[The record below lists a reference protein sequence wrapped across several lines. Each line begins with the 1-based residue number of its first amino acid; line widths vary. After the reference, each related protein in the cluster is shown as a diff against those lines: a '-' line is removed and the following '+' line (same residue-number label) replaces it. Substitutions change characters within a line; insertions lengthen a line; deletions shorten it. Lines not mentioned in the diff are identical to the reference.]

1 MDSTL
6 IIVGVVLALWVCV
19 ICVGLLAHK
28 ARADKERAREALQ
41 DYMWC
46 KSAREFFGVDTKDR
60 FLKKQGVVF
69 DDYLEEEHARLIS
82 SRVL

>member
-6 IIVGVVLALWVCV
+6 IIAGVVLALWVCV

-28 ARADKERAREALQ
+28 ARADRERARETLQ

-46 KSAREFFGVDTKDR
+46 KSAREFFGVDAKDKL
-60 FLKKQGVVF
+60 LKKQEVVF
-69 DDYLEEEHARLIS
+69 DDYLEEECARLIS
-82 SRVL
+82 SHVL